1 MPVIKRKRKKH
12 LRNLERNKSGRSATV
27 KMEFYPD
34 EPKVKG
40 KGKRHYVA
48 PSITFKDNE
57 PAKPQSFNQALEA
70 GELYEFMSRKKAE
83 KFSKYSWK
91 QGEAYSEAKKAYR
104 EAKKAKRKK
113 KKIM

>member
-34 EPKVKG
+34 EPKIDG
-40 KGKRHYVA
+40 RGKRHYVA
-48 PSITFKDNE
+48 PSITFKGNE
-57 PAKPQSFNQALEA
+57 PARKQSFNQALEA
-70 GELYEFMSRKKAE
+70 GEVYEFMNKKKAE

-91 QGEAYSEAKKAYR
+91 EGEARKEAKKVYR
-104 EAKKAKRKK
+104 EAKKTKRKK

>member
-1 MPVIKRKRKKH
+1 MPVIKIKRKKH
-12 LRNLERNKSGRSATV
+12 LRNLERNKSGRNATV

-91 QGEAYSEAKKAYR
+91 QGPARKEAKDAYR
-104 EAKKAKRKK
+104 EQ
-113 KKIM
+113 KKINRRS

>member
-1 MPVIKRKRKKH
+1 MPTVKRKRKKH

-27 KMEFYPD
+27 KMEFFPD
-34 EPKVKG
+34 HPKIEGRG
-40 KGKRHYVA
+40 KKHYVA
-48 PSITFKDNE
+48 PSITFKGNE
-57 PAKPQSFNQALEA
+57 PTRKQSFDQALEA
-70 GELYEFMSRKKAE
+70 GEVYEFMNKKKAE

-91 QGEAYSEAKKAYR
+91 EGEARKEAKKVYR